1 VRDFLTQY
9 GVPFVERNIRK
20 DPRALDELLDR
31 TGRLV
36 VPVLFVGDEP
46 IVGWDEERMRR
57 LVHLRVPLASGD
69 IRSHRGA

>member
-1 VRDFLTQY
+1 MRDFLTQY

-20 DPRALDELLDR
+20 DRRALDELLDR

-36 VPVLFVGDEP
+36 VPVFVGDEP

-57 LVHLRVPLASGD
+57 LLHLRVPLASGD
-69 IRSHRGA
+69 ILSDRGA